1 MSEFGAVF
9 LAIKLTLTLS
19 GFRNRNLLLSC
30 KICSTTLLALF
41 TKIKET
47 KDSTN
52 FSMKKSPPQSTCTG
66 MSLII
71 VKKKNPVPQG
81 EQLQVPSFGVCI
93 VV

>member
-71 VKKKNPVPQG
+71 VKKKTQCHKGSNCRCPVS
-81 EQLQVPSFGVCI
+81 VYA
-93 VV
+93 